1 MAKLDGMNSELLT
14 LKVTG
19 GAATSSLNQAKEELA
34 ALLTEEERCNRDMEL
49 RQVRHGGGGPFS
61 GP

>member
-1 MAKLDGMNSELLT
+1 MNSELLT